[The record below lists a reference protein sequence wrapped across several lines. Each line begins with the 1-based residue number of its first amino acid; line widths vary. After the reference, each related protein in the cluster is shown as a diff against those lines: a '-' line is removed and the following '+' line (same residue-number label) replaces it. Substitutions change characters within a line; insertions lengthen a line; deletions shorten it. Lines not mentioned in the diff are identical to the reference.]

1 MRLAFA
7 IPWRDLGSW
16 LFEHLPD
23 GHTGELL
30 FAAPEPHPDRSPRSS
45 KLPPY
50 LAEFFCLMGRGY
62 KLARYDT
69 VFTWE
74 LRCALAILL
83 LRRLQCAKTPVIV
96 VGPILKGGVLKA
108 LPLIRPLLAG
118 AAKIICFS
126 SSERD
131 AYASLLRLPAER
143 FVFLP
148 TPWAAPSDVPAPTDG
163 GFALALGQSNRDYAT
178 LFRAVAG
185 LEIPVTVVAADEA
198 PFGGIAP
205 PANVTVR
212 FNTDYATTNA
222 LIPSARLH
230 LIPLHPTGFS
240 SGQTVLLRAM
250 AAQKACIVSRV
261 PGVTDYVDENETAV
275 LVPPGDEAALREA
288 LLRLWGDAKERERLG
303 KNAAQAVAERFGFVG
318 FVKHLLELIPLR

>member
-16 LFEHLPD
+16 LFEHLPPE
-23 GHTGELL
+23 HTGELL
-30 FAAPEPHPDRSPRSS
+30 FAAPEPNADRSPRAS

-50 LAEFFCLMGRGY
+50 LAEFFCLLGRGY
-62 KLARYDT
+62 QLASYDT

-83 LRRLQCAKTPVIV
+83 LRRLQRAKTPVVV

-108 LPLIRPLLAG
+108 LPILRPLLAD
-118 AAKIICFS
+118 AVKIVCFS
-126 SSERD
+126 SLERD
-131 AYASLLRLPAER
+131 EYASLLRLPAER

-178 LFRAVAG
+178 LFRAVNG
-185 LEIPVTVVAADEA
+185 LEIPVTVVAADDA
-198 PFGGIAP
+198 PFGGVTP
-205 PANVTVR
+205 PSNVTVR
-212 FNTDYATTNA
+212 FNTDHNTTNA
-222 LIPSARLH
+222 LIAAARLH
-230 LIPLHPTGFS
+230 LIPLHPTSFS

-250 AAQKACIVSRV
+250 AAHKACIVSDV
-261 PGVTDYVDENETAV
+261 PGVTDYIDHNQTAV
-275 LVPPGDEAALREA
+275 LVPPHDESALREA
-288 LLRLWGDAKERERLG
+288 LLQLWDSASERERLG
-303 KNAAQAVAERFGFVG
+303 TYAAQAVAERFGFVG
-318 FVKHLLELIPLR
+318 FVKHLLELIS